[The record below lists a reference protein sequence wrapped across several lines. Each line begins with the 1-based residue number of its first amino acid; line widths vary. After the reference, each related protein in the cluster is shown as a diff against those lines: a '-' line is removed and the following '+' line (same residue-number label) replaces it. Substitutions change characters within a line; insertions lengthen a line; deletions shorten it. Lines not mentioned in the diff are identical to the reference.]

1 MNLDEMRRYG
11 VELEFVCTMNK
22 QALARQIYAQTG
34 QNILCTYY
42 SDKTNRWKLK
52 DDNSIRG
59 HGRYIYGIELVTPIL
74 KGENDLLKLKEI
86 VDCIEQYGV
95 VNRTCGM
102 HVHIDIT
109 GEQELPLRKLMKF
122 FAKYEKAINYL
133 LPRSRRGSENGYCR
147 DSFLQMTDLVPLYRK
162 LNGSNIRQLLDSRWF
177 GGRGKWN
184 FKNYWQ
190 HGSVENRAHSGTL
203 SSKKVDNWV
212 RLTQG
217 MVCVAMDNRGE
228 TIRQGDTTETYTTK
242 QFLDNLYKKKGIDRV
257 TKNFYIKRYE
267 ELNNAICR

>member
-1 MNLDEMRRYG
+1 MNLDEMRRFG
-11 VELEFVCTMNK
+11 VELEFVCKMNK

-52 DDNSIRG
+52 DDTSVRTDGEYRNG
-59 HGRYIYGIELVTPIL
+59 MELVTPIL
-74 KGENDLLKLKEI
+74 KGEDDILKLRSI
-86 VDCIEQYGV
+86 VDCIEQYGK
-95 VNRTCGM
+95 VNRSCGM

-122 FAKYEKAINYL
+122 FAKYEHAINKL
-133 LPRSRRGSENGYCR
+133 LPVSRRGTNNGYCR
-147 DSFLQMTDLVPLYRK
+147 DSFNCSMDLSSVYK
-162 LNGSNIRQLLDSRWF
+162 DLNGLSLRRLLDCRWF

-184 FKNYWQ
+184 FRNYWQ

-203 SSKKVDNWV
+203 NSKKVDYWV

-217 MVCVAMDNRGE
+217 MVCVAIDNRGE
-228 TIRQGDTTETYTTK
+228 TIRANDKTNTYTTA
-242 QFLDNLYKKKGIDRV
+242 QFLSNLYKKKGIDRA
-257 TKNFYIKRYE
+257 TMKFYKKRYE
-267 ELNNAICR
+267 EINNAVC